1 MRYAD
6 FCCKITWRLL
16 SGAHTAQPVRSLSSV
31 YKTTPCKFTTVYGGI
46 RTLCNMAAKLRLVQF
61 ISKDGGGRRVG
72 VELQDRSSVVDIT
85 AVNPSIPRDMR
96 SFLESWDTSVT
107 AASE

>member
-1 MRYAD
+1 
-6 FCCKITWRLL
+6 
-16 SGAHTAQPVRSLSSV
+16 
-31 YKTTPCKFTTVYGGI
+31 
-46 RTLCNMAAKLRLVQF
+46 MAAKLRLVQF
-61 ISKDGGGRRVG
+61 ISKDDHGGGRRVG